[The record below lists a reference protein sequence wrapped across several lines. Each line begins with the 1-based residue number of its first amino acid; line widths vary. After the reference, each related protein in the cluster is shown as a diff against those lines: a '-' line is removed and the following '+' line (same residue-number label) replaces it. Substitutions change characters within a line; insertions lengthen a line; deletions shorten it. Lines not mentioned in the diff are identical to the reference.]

1 MPPATACVLILLNR
15 NHNVNHIFRSGVQL
29 INVYQYVADMI
40 LSLNENGTYK
50 NPPPTDEKARRV
62 QDDEIF
68 HVRANLCFSGGQA
81 DADIRG
87 LALLTGTILTSA
99 KRMAMLTAAFS
110 GYFAKIVLHDY
121 VRIPRRHNAQ

>member
-1 MPPATACVLILLNR
+1 MCFRLLFMPPATACVLILLNR
-15 NHNVNHIFRSGVQL
+15 NHNVNHIFRIGVQL

-50 NPPPTDEKARRV
+50 NPPPADEKARRV

-68 HVRANLCFSGGQA
+68 HVRVNLCFRGGQT

-87 LALLTGTILTSA
+87 LAL
-99 KRMAMLTAAFS
+99 
-110 GYFAKIVLHDY
+110 
-121 VRIPRRHNAQ
+121 